1 MRASSGSTG
10 STSDSN
16 CTSLSSHTPLKLEM
30 AKSACVPRFT
40 RRFSVLLGARSQR
53 PISLFVPQIHSSLLA
68 KMAYC
73 PLTTCGMLMWES
85 DVQVEPS
92 SVAVTA
98 ISTSVVAA
106 SGTQSAVD
114 VPASRFLMSVSDTV
128 TRPPSSA

>member
-1 MRASSGSTG
+1 MS
-10 STSDSN
+10 
-16 CTSLSSHTPLKLEM
+16 
-30 AKSACVPRFT
+30 
-40 RRFSVLLGARSQR
+40 
-53 PISLFVPQIHSSLLA
+53 
-68 KMAYC
+68 
-73 PLTTCGMLMWES
+73 ES